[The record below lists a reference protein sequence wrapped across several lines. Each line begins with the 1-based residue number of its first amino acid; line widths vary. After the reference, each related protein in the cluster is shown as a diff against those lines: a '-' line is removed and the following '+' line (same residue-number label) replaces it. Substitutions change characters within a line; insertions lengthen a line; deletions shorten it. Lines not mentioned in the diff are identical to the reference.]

1 MTNAGGKFLPS
12 GFFSTSIGN
21 VTGKVTGRSAGTETS
36 VVVEKL
42 TKPSF
47 SSDRKRDTIQMVL
60 LMQRKENNP

>member
-1 MTNAGGKFLPS
+1 MGAGGKFLPS
-12 GFFSTSIGN
+12 GFFSTIIGN

>member
-1 MTNAGGKFLPS
+1 MLPS
-12 GFFSTSIGN
+12 GFFSTSVGN

-36 VVVEKL
+36 VVVENL

>member
-1 MTNAGGKFLPS
+1 MTNAGGKKLPS

-36 VVVEKL
+36 VVEKL

>member
-1 MTNAGGKFLPS
+1 MLPS
-12 GFFSTSIGN
+12 GYFSISIGN
-21 VTGKVTGRSAGTETS
+21 VTGKVTGRTAGTETS

>member
-1 MTNAGGKFLPS
+1 MLPS
-12 GFFSTSIGN
+12 GFFSTSVGN

-36 VVVEKL
+36 VVEKL

-47 SSDRKRDTIQMVL
+47 SSDRKHDTIQMVL

>member
-1 MTNAGGKFLPS
+1 MLPS

-21 VTGKVTGRSAGTETS
+21 VTGKVSERSAGTETS